1 METSLHRQLKERYAE
16 GGGLTEQKLGR
27 YRIDVV
33 RGTQLVE
40 IQLSSLSSIRDKIR
54 TLLKKHDVL
63 VVKPIVA
70 KKLLIKQDGPEGRV
84 LTRRLSPKRG
94 KIWDIFEELV
104 FFTRVFPHP
113 RLAIE
118 VVLVEVEEWRYPGHG
133 RRRRW
138 RRNDQVVADQKLVS
152 VGQTIRLSTAADLV
166 DLVPAKLPKQF
177 HTGHLAD
184 LAGIHRSVAQ
194 RIAYCLREMKAIEH
208 VGKQGNALVY
218 RLPPRGR
225 RRRRGDAA
233 A

>member
-1 METSLHRQLKERYAE
+1 METSLHRALKGLYA
-16 GGGLTEQKLGR
+16 GDTAQTEVVLDK
-27 YRIDVV
+27 YRIDAIS
-33 RGTQLVE
+33 GGQLIE
-40 IQLSSLSSIRDKIR
+40 IQHGSLAAIRDKIR
-54 TLLKKHDVL
+54 RLVESHSVL

-70 KKLLIKQDGPEGRV
+70 KKLLIKQDGPQGRV

-104 FFTRVFPHP
+104 YFTRVFPHP
-113 RLAIE
+113 RLTIE

-166 DLVPAKLPKQF
+166 DLVPAKLPRQF
-177 HTGHLAD
+177 HTGQLAE

-208 VGKQGNALVY
+208 VGKHGNALVY
-218 RLPPRGR
+218 RLPTRR